1 MEWGHSQEGESLMN
15 HLVKLLSVI
24 CLSVS
29 IQAAH
34 AEEGDVSSGSPLKVE
49 SLHRMPLQQ
58 YRSLRLQQHLKEQAE
73 QKKRVLRSDVSVE
86 EDRPT
91 KYEAVVTYME
101 QLHAQYSET
110 TELFDLGLNDD
121 NVMIK
126 GIKIGSG
133 SLNNLVVATHHGNEY
148 GSTEVAKAFAASMAK
163 EPLADQTIYVIPVL
177 NINGYN
183 RNSRNE
189 TAKGVSYDANR
200 DYPGPCVSKNTH
212 ALNSTRLLAQF
223 VDQKNIVS
231 SMTLHTY
238 FPAITYPWGVSSSTT
253 KTDDHTFFQELVKLA
268 ATGNNYYLG
277 TSTDVVYPAD
287 GTFEDYAYWKHGVWS
302 LLYEIGTTHSP
313 SPTAI
318 EKVIRETLPGMRLVF
333 KNSQLER
340 SKNHDFKGN
349 CNARIL
355 SFDPHME

>member
-1 MEWGHSQEGESLMN
+1 MN
-15 HLVKLLSVI
+15 HFVKLVSVLFLS
-24 CLSVS
+24 LSFQVA
-29 IQAAH
+29 Q
-34 AEEGDVSSGSPLKVE
+34 AEEQDPISKGSPLKVE

-58 YRSLRLQQHLKEQAE
+58 YRSLRLQQHLKELAE
-73 QKKRVLRSDVSVE
+73 ERKRVLRSDVEVQD
-86 EDRPT
+86 DRPT

-101 QLHAQYSET
+101 QLHAQYPEV

-126 GIKIGSG
+126 GIRIGSG
-133 SLNNLVVATHHGNEY
+133 SLNNLVVATHHGNEF
-148 GSTEVAKAFAASMAK
+148 GSTEVAKAFAASLAK
-163 EPLADQTIYVIPVL
+163 EPLQDQSIFIIPVL

-200 DYPGPCVSKNTH
+200 DYDGPCVGGQHSH
-212 ALNSTRLLAQF
+212 ALNSTRLLAEF
-223 VDQKNIVS
+223 LEKKNIVS

-253 KTDDHTFFQELVKLA
+253 KTDDHAFFQELVKFA

-287 GTFEDYAYWKHGVWS
+287 GTFEDFAYWKHGVWS

-340 SKNHDFKGN
+340 SKNHGFKGS
-349 CNARIL
+349 CNARIM

>member
-1 MEWGHSQEGESLMN
+1 MN
-15 HLVKLLSVI
+15 HFVKLFSVI
-24 CLSVS
+24 CLSVAGF
-29 IQAAH
+29 QVAQ
-34 AEEGDVSSGSPLKVE
+34 AEENDGVSNGSPLKVE

-58 YRSLRLQQHLKEQAE
+58 YRTLRLQKHMQELAE
-73 QKKRVLRSDVSVE
+73 QRKRGLPTETVD

-91 KYEAVVTYME
+91 KYEAVVTFME
-101 QLHAQYSET
+101 QLHAQYPET
-110 TELFDLGLNDD
+110 TELFDLGLSDD

-148 GSTEVAKAFAASMAK
+148 GSTEVAKAFAASLAK
-163 EPLADQTIYVIPVL
+163 EPLADQTIHIIPVL

-189 TAKGVSYDANR
+189 TAKGVSFDANR
-200 DYPGPCVSKNTH
+200 DYPGPCVDKNTH

-223 VDQKNIVS
+223 LDKKNIVS

-238 FPAITYPWGVSSSTT
+238 FPAITYPWGVSSTTT
-253 KTDDHTFFQELVKLA
+253 KTDDQAFFQELVKFA
-268 ATGNNYYLG
+268 AVGNNYYLG

-302 LLYEIGTTHSP
+302 LLYEIGTSHSP

-340 SKNHDFKGN
+340 SKNHDFKGS